1 MFDYAALRAI
11 AAIVE
16 TGSFERAA
24 ARLNVTPSAIS
35 QRVKQLEERLGA
47 VLIVRGTPC
56 MATEKGEW
64 LCRHME
70 QVGMLE
76 EELMAHLPG
85 LSPQERRLPVT
96 VQVAT
101 SADSLGSWF
110 LPAIAAFTEHSPY
123 LVSVVVDDEDHT
135 ADWLRQGRVSAAVTS
150 LAQPVSGCRLS
161 GLGTLRYR
169 AVASPAFMARF
180 FPQGVTAEAL
190 CHAPA
195 VTFNQK
201 DDLQDRWIRQ
211 VTGGPLVHPTHW
223 LPSTQAFLEASL
235 SGIGWCLNPALL
247 CDTHLQAGR
256 LVELVPEQAVDVPLY
271 WQISRI
277 AAERLSGLTR
287 AVMDVARER
296 LLPLLS

>member
-1 MFDYAALRAI
+1 MLDYAGLRAVS
-11 AAIVE
+11 AIVE
-16 TGSFERAA
+16 TGSFEKAA

-35 QRVKQLEERLGA
+35 QRVKQLEERLGTI
-47 VLIVRGTPC
+47 LIVRGTPC
-56 MATEKGEW
+56 VATEKGEW

-76 EELMAHLPG
+76 AELLGQLPG
-85 LSPQERRLPVT
+85 LAPEDRGQPVT

-110 LPAIAAFTEHSPY
+110 LPAISAFTQSAPF

-135 ADWLRQGRVSAAVTS
+135 ADWLRQGRVIAAVTS
-150 LAQPVSGCRLS
+150 LARPVSGCRLTP
-161 GLGTLRYR
+161 LGTLRYR
-169 AVASPAFMARF
+169 AVASPGYIRRH
-180 FPQGVTAEAL
+180 FPDGVTAEAL
-190 CHAPA
+190 ARAPA

-211 VTGGPLVHPTHW
+211 LTGREIVHPTHW

-235 SGIGWCLNPALL
+235 SGIGWCMNPALL
-247 CDTHLQAGR
+247 ADPHVESGR
-256 LVELVPEQAVDVPLY
+256 LVDLAPECPVDVPLY

-277 AAERLSGLTR
+277 AADRLATLSD
-287 AVMDVARER
+287 AVRTVARQR
-296 LLPLLS
+296 LLPPVS